1 MAQDNKTCPHCKTV
15 GHSGFYC
22 KSPLKP
28 RKPLKRAAIKKTVAK
43 APVKKKAKKRSY
55 YVKKLDSVFSQYIRQ
70 SKSVDG
76 IGTCVTCGTPK
87 PWKEMQNGHFY
98 SRGRYGTRW
107 DETNCHIQDAACNVF
122 LKGNYI
128 NYTRYMIDK
137 YGREYVDEL
146 EIKSKLST
154 KITTVELQEMINHYQ
169 NLLTEA

>member
-1 MAQDNKTCPHCKTV
+1 MAQTNKKCPYCKEL

-28 RKPLKRAAIKKTVAK
+28 RKEIPRTAIKQTVK

-55 YVKKLDSVFSQYIRQ
+55 YVKKLDTVFSQYIRQ

-76 IGTCVTCGTPK
+76 IATCVTCGSQK

-98 SRGRYGTRW
+98 TRGRYGTRW

-128 NYTRYMIDK
+128 IYTRYMIDK
-137 YGREYVDEL
+137 YGREYVDDL
-146 EIKSKLST
+146 EKKSLTTT
-154 KITTVELQEMINHYQ
+154 KFTTVEIQEMIEKYQ
-169 NLLTEA
+169 RLLTL

>member
-1 MAQDNKTCPHCKTV
+1 MAKVCLTCGKRAY
-15 GHSGFYC
+15 SDYC
-22 KSPLKP
+22 VSHKP
-28 RKPLKRAAIKKTVAK
+28 RKPLKRTAIKKTVSK
-43 APVKKKAKKRSY
+43 APVKKTKKRSY
-55 YVKKLDSVFSQYIRQ
+55 YVKQLDSVFSQYIRQ
-70 SKSVDG
+70 SKSIDG
-76 IGTCVTCGTPK
+76 IGTCVTCGTSK

-154 KITTVELQEMINHYQ
+154 KITTVKIQEMIKHYQ
-169 NLLTEA
+169 DCLT